1 MQQRLQN
8 DGESLRW
15 FRDLCAQL
23 ARLATFRGRLA
34 EISQTVDAGL
44 TGDELR
50 VIAEKARTLED
61 LLPLRLAALHIDEAQ
76 FARADPALMRQL
88 RKSCRLC
95 DAKSRCTWDFV
106 GDATNSRW
114 EQYCPN
120 AQALRSVQSHRS
132 GRCELN

>member
-8 DGESLRW
+8 ESENLRW
-15 FRDLCAQL
+15 FRDLCTQL
-23 ARLATFRGRLA
+23 ARFAMLRERIA
-34 EISQTVDAGL
+34 EISQTADAGL
-44 TGDELR
+44 TDEELH

-61 LLPLRLAALHIDEAQ
+61 LLPLRLAVLHIDEAQ

-120 AQALRSVQSHRS
+120 AQALRSIQSHRS
-132 GRCELN
+132 GHSELN